1 MTSRIQRMCSAGASR
16 PPPPRSSSSR
26 IKTINATTLDLP
38 PFEPTL
44 SGPAGI
50 KRLFEKR
57 PPPGGLPVPGP
68 CAAGLAALHERAPA
82 TGFDVHAEPAR
93 GCADATPGGLA
104 LLVGDA
110 FYLVEAGDRV
120 AHVPRVVQRLLA
132 LLRKRKVLRDMRFFC
147 RVLSPCDLFG
157 MRWPPAR
164 RLCTLRAFLMLRR
177 AAAFWRAVAMSDLLR
192 SEIPP

>member
-44 SGPAGI
+44 FGPAGI

-82 TGFDVHAEPAR
+82 
-93 GCADATPGGLA
+93 
-104 LLVGDA
+104 
-110 FYLVEAGDRV
+110 
-120 AHVPRVVQRLLA
+120 
-132 LLRKRKVLRDMRFFC
+132 
-147 RVLSPCDLFG
+147 
-157 MRWPPAR
+157 
-164 RLCTLRAFLMLRR
+164 
-177 AAAFWRAVAMSDLLR
+177 R
-192 SEIPP
+192 SEERRVGKECRLPACGQHYQKHSELLLHQTA